1 MKFRSASLFL
11 LAAGLLAAAGTPAHA
26 ITVTGGVDP
35 VSGLTTLL
43 PYALKLAGIVICLI
57 CAVHGVMAVG
67 EGRRFVPYL
76 GAAVGGLALSF
87 GASYLLTA
95 YGIV

>member
-1 MKFRSASLFL
+1 MKSHSAPLFL
-11 LAAGLLAAAGTPAHA
+11 FAAGVLATAGTPAYA
-26 ITVTGGVDP
+26 INVTGGVDP
-35 VSGLTTLL
+35 VAGLTVLL